1 MHKNLLHYTYAE
13 INLAAIGHNIKEVK
27 KLLLPGTKFMAVV
40 KANAYGH
47 GALEVST
54 QALKSG
60 ADILAVASV
69 KEALELRDGG
79 ISAPVLV
86 LSETSPDLVDY
97 LVEEDLTQTIYTRRL
112 AEALSRA
119 ASRKGKKAKVHIK
132 VDTGMGRVGVDPKE
146 AAELI
151 GYVKQLDGIELEG
164 IFTHLALADDAENEF
179 TDEQLERFRA
189 TVAALEKGGVKVPY
203 LHAANSS
210 ATLFHHKAHLDI
222 VRIGLL
228 MYGLKP
234 ETAKTFDINLQPAL
248 AFKSKVLYLK
258 RVAAGTPLSYG
269 STYVTDR
276 ETQIATVPVGY
287 ADGYSRAL
295 SNKASVLIRGKR
307 YPVVGRVCMDLTL
320 VNVFDDNIQVE
331 DEVVLIGRQGT
342 EEITAT
348 ELALLENTVNYE
360 IVCSI
365 GKRVP
370 RVYLSA

>member
-1 MHKNLLHYTYAE
+1 
-13 INLAAIGHNIKEVK
+13 
-27 KLLLPGTKFMAVV
+27 MAVV

-47 GALEVST
+47 GALEVSR

-60 ADILAVASV
+60 VDMLAVASV
-69 KEALELRDGG
+69 KEALELREGG

-119 ASRKGKKAKVHIK
+119 AAQKGKRAKVHVK

-151 GYVKQLDGIELEG
+151 GYVKQLEGIELEG
-164 IFTHLALADDAENEF
+164 IFTHLAVADEAENDF
-179 TDEQLERFRA
+179 TDEQLERFKA
-189 TVAALEKGGVKVPY
+189 AVASLEESGTLVPY
-203 LHAANSS
+203 LHAANSA
-210 ATLFHHKAHLDI
+210 ATLFHHKAHLNI
-222 VRIGLL
+222 VRVGLL
-228 MYGLKP
+228 LYGLKP
-234 ETAKTFDINLQPAL
+234 ETAKTLNINLRPAL

-258 RVAAGTPLSYG
+258 QVTSGTPLSYG
-269 STYVTDR
+269 STYVTER

-320 VNVFDDNIQVE
+320 VNVFNDPIEVE
-331 DEVVLIGRQGT
+331 DEVVLIGRQGQ
-342 EEITAT
+342 EEISAS

-360 IVCSI
+360 VVCSI

-370 RVYLSA
+370 RVYLAA